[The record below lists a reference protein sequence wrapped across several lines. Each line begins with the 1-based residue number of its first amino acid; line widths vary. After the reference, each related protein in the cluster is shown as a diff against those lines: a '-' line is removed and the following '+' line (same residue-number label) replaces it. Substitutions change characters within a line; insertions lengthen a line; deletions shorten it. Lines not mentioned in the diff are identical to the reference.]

1 MEGAAI
7 LGDSRPSEDTFE
19 IQWWK
24 NNKIWLVIRQRMTKC
39 VFCVLCLFVFFFF
52 KLEKSKKEYCMIFA
66 MRLSLGS
73 AWAYAILWFP
83 PTERASDTQC
93 VFVFLCFF
101 LPKNTKT
108 HWPNVSL
115 SFFNIRIAPDSL
127 CVFVFLCFFS
137 EKYKNTLTKCFFV
150 FF

>member
-1 MEGAAI
+1 MDWRVKTTWGTYVARYKAENDQMCF
-7 LGDSRPSEDTFE
+7 LCFMSF
-19 IQWWK
+19 
-24 NNKIWLVIRQRMTKC
+24 C
-39 VFCVLCLFVFFFF
+39 VFFFISIFLNGLVFYVFLCFFF

-101 LPKNTKT
+101 LLPKNTKT
-108 HWPNVSL
+108 QWPNVSL
-115 SFFNIRIAPDSL
+115 SFLTIGLHQTVYEKHNAQM
-127 CVFVFLCFFS
+127 FF
-137 EKYKNTLTKCFFV
+137 
-150 FF
+150 